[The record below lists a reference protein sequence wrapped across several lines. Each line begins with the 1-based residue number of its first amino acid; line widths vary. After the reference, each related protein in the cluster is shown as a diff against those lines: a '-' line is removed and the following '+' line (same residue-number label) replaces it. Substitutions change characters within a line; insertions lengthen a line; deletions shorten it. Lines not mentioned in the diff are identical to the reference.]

1 MGFKCN
7 NLQQE
12 PKLTHLLTIVLFA
25 ESADFKAE
33 SIACDNFPK
42 PPTASKMVLSDFS
55 TPACVGSSAVYVC
68 NAGGINKRKVNN
80 TAGSY
85 CWTVVGSFHTKQL
98 CSSSLFPFSISFAF

>member
-42 PPTASKMVLSDFS
+42 PPTASKMVLRDFS

-80 TAGSY
+80 TLLDL
-85 CWTVVGSFHTKQL
+85 TVGLLEAHFTP
-98 CSSSLFPFSISFAF
+98 SSSVRLVYFLSR